1 MIKVW
6 NALTDVEQY
15 FSTNAHD
22 AASAVA
28 YCYREEHKMLSTY
41 FYHFCTRGR
50 SRSSFRTPPMTY
62 GRGVRG
68 CGTGWRGPSHSVW
81 ISV

>member
-28 YCYREEHKMLSTY
+28 YCYCEEHKMLSTY
-41 FYHFCTRGR
+41 FYHLHSWKIEEFL
-50 SRSSFRTPPMTY
+50 RTLPMTY
-62 GRGVRG
+62 GRESVG
-68 CGTGWRGPSHSVW
+68 CGDWLARTKP
-81 ISV
+81 